1 MATDSGEETGRDTT
15 RVTEFAAE
23 SAARDAVRRQM
34 PHAAPDKG
42 DKAAAP
48 EALPDNGTGEGAT
61 VMRLPMQS
69 APELDAA
76 LGAAR
81 ASGADAVAREGARGR
96 ELIVREGG
104 DGSSVRAAAEAA
116 AAVRQR
122 SAFERE
128 CMDMQ
133 EAAKAMAG
141 DAVPVPVQE
150 RSRSL

>member
-1 MATDSGEETGRDTT
+1 MATDSGEETGRDLT
-15 RVTEFAAE
+15 RATEFAAE
-23 SAARDAVRRQM
+23 SAARDAVRRQV
-34 PHAAPDKG
+34 PHTAPDRGEK
-42 DKAAAP
+42 AAP
-48 EALPDNGTGEGAT
+48 EALPDKSTGEGAI

-96 ELIVREGG
+96 ELIVRETGN
-104 DGSSVRAAAEAA
+104 GSSVRAAAGAA

-122 SAFERE
+122 TAFERE

-141 DAVPVPVQE
+141 DAVPAPVQE
-150 RSRSL
+150 RQRSL

>member
-1 MATDSGEETGRDTT
+1 MATDSGEETGRDMT
-15 RVTEFAAE
+15 RATEFVAE
-23 SAARDAVRRQM
+23 SAARDAVRRQA
-34 PHAAPDKG
+34 PHTAPDRGEK
-42 DKAAAP
+42 AAP
-48 EALPDNGTGEGAT
+48 EALPGNGTGDGAT
-61 VMRLPMQS
+61 VLRLPMQS
-69 APELDAA
+69 DHELDAA

-96 ELIVREGG
+96 ELIVREAGN
-104 DGSSVRAAAEAA
+104 GSSVRAAAGAA

-141 DAVPVPVQE
+141 GAVPLPVQE
-150 RSRSL
+150 RQRSL

>member
-15 RVTEFAAE
+15 RVTERAAE
-23 SAARDAVRRQM
+23 YAARDAARRQV
-34 PHAAPDKG
+34 PHTAPEKKDVT
-42 DKAAAP
+42 
-48 EALPDNGTGEGAT
+48 EALPGNGTAEGAT
-61 VMRLPMQS
+61 VMRIPMRS
-69 APELDAA
+69 DHELDAA

-96 ELIVREGG
+96 ELIVRETG
-104 DGSSVRAAAEAA
+104 DGSSVRVAVGAA

-122 SAFERE
+122 TAFERE

>member
-15 RVTEFAAE
+15 RVSERAAE
-23 SAARDAVRRQM
+23 YAARDAARRQA
-34 PHAAPDKG
+34 PHTAPEKKDVT
-42 DKAAAP
+42 
-48 EALPDNGTGEGAT
+48 EALPGNGATEGAT
-61 VMRLPMQS
+61 VMRIPMRS
-69 APELDAA
+69 DHELDAA

-96 ELIVREGG
+96 ELIVREAGN
-104 DGSSVRAAAEAA
+104 GSSVRAAAGAA

-122 SAFERE
+122 TAFERE